1 MTNFT
6 AFPIPTQVV
15 DIQEQAKSGAIPRA
29 LLTAPH
35 IARGWI
41 DPSALMPFGT
51 ILRQDELVAIPQG
64 WREFTAP
71 ASGVREI
78 INWTIEALRVGTRVV
93 QDLTFDP
100 SRLFSDVEGTTLIAG
115 PGAEVAAQKDSRGV
129 IVREQP
135 VFAARPKYA
144 LEPASGV
151 RNLFIFS
158 EDISNAAWAKILGS
172 VTANADVA
180 GQRVFRLTTDASA
193 GFEYTA
199 RAQQTFNLP
208 TGLHTHRIIR
218 GANASNEIVQL
229 VTSAGGA
236 AVGGSTG
243 IRIVV
248 FNTSSGTFTTQTLGT
263 GSSVAATSIG
273 GGLWEIT
280 LTFNV
285 TVAGEI
291 FFQTV
296 VDALADPAGG
306 RSVLVGRQQLEAG
319 GSATA
324 YQRVNSQFDVTE
336 AGVRPV
342 HALAYDR
349 VDDWMQLSTAFQPAG
364 NYTLAMGHTHR
375 AGETSWLFG
384 NSSISGMTMV
394 RAGSGALNIRSNN
407 TANQTSFANST
418 FASATTGRAVAIA
431 RVAGTGLADGYMNGF
446 GPLAGTLTG
455 VMTPPNALGINAIG
469 RSVNSFDAPRREYGG
484 VLIDPGNTP
493 VTNEEITLMLQLLAH
508 NEGITL

>member
-1 MTNFT
+1 MNLGLGIGPTFIGP
-6 AFPIPTQVV
+6 AFLW
-15 DIQEQAKSGAIPRA
+15 S
-29 LLTAPH
+29 
-35 IARGWI
+35 
-41 DPSALMPFGT
+41 PS
-51 ILRQDELVAIPQG
+51 R
-64 WREFTAP
+64 
-71 ASGVREI
+71 
-78 INWTIEALRVGTRVV
+78 LRVGTRDVR
-93 QDLTFDP
+93 DLTFDP

-151 RNLFIFS
+151 RNLFAFS
-158 EDISNAAWAKILGS
+158 EDISNPTWAKIMGS
-172 VTANADVA
+172 VTTNADVA

-193 GFEYTA
+193 GFVNTA
-199 RAQQTFNLP
+199 RAQQAFNLP
-208 TGLHTHRIIR
+208 TGLHTQRIIR
-218 GANASNEIVQL
+218 GANASNEIVQ
-229 VTSAGGA
+229 VVNSTGGA
-236 AVGGSTG
+236 AVGGSLGT
-243 IRIVV
+243 RTVV
-248 FNTSSGTFTTQTLGT
+248 FNTSSGTFTTQDLGT

-273 GGLWEIT
+273 GGLWQIT

-296 VDALADPAGG
+296 VDAAADPAGG

-336 AGVRPV
+336 PGVRSV

-349 VDDWMQLSTAFQPAG
+349 VDDWMQLVVPFQPAG
-364 NYTLAMGHTHR
+364 GYTLAMGHTHR
-375 AGETSWLFG
+375 DGEVTWLFG
-384 NSSISGMTMV
+384 HSSISGLQAL
-394 RAGSGALNIRSNN
+394 RGGAANAFQMRSNN
-407 TANQTSFANST
+407 TANQSIFSGST
-418 FASATTGRAVAIA
+418 FASAATGRAVAIA

-455 VMTPPNALGINAIG
+455 VMTPPNAAGINAVG
-469 RSVNSFDAPRREYGG
+469 RVTTNFEAPRREYGG
-484 VLIDPGNTP
+484 VLINPGNTP
-493 VTNEEITLMLQLLAH
+493 VTNEEITLMQRLLTH
-508 NEGITL
+508 DGGITL